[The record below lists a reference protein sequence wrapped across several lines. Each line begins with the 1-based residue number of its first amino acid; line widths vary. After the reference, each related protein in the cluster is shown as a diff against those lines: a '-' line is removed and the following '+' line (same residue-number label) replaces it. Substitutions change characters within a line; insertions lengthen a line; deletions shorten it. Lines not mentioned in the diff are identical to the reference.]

1 MRCGMKK
8 ILQEVRLRGREKNRK
23 SFDFIIKC
31 LTEEMRDG
39 WMERMTQTKP
49 KEKQTLED
57 KNKIVDRKN
66 NEKHVDIKK

>member
-1 MRCGMKK
+1 
-8 ILQEVRLRGREKNRK
+8 
-23 SFDFIIKC
+23 
-31 LTEEMRDG
+31 MRDG